1 MEHRKADHIEMAFL
15 SQVNEVEHDNR
26 FFYEPLLQPHHPVE
40 SLSLTFLG
48 KKLGVPM
55 WVSSM
60 TGGTFAARK
69 INSNLARV
77 CREFRLGMGLGS
89 CRALLESN
97 ASLHDFDMREIIGD
111 DLPLFAN
118 LGISQVE
125 QLVEN
130 NQVDKIRIL
139 VDKLRAD
146 GLVVHVN
153 PLQEFFQ
160 PGGDRLKQAPIVS
173 IKRLLDEARI
183 PVIVKEVGQG
193 MGPAS
198 LRELIRLPLAAIE
211 FAAFGGTNFS
221 KLEMLRSEKGTV
233 DEYGPLASV
242 GESAGEMVSYVN
254 KILAD
259 EPGINC
265 REFIISGGI
274 KSFLDGFYLMK
285 RLKANS
291 IFGQASGFLKHAKE
305 GYEELHQ
312 YVSYQ
317 VNGLN
322 LANTYL
328 TVKKG

>member
-26 FFYEPLLQPHHPVE
+26 FYYEPMLQPHPLDE

-69 INSNLARV
+69 INTNLARA
-77 CREFRLGMGLGS
+77 CHEFRMGMGLGS
-89 CRALLESN
+89 CRELLDSN
-97 ASLHDFDMREIIGD
+97 ANLHDFDIRDIIGD
-111 DLPLFAN
+111 DLPLYAN

-125 QLVEN
+125 HLVVN
-130 NQVDKIRIL
+130 RQIDRIRI
-139 VDKLRAD
+139 VIDKLRAD

-160 PGGDRLKQAPIVS
+160 PGGDRLKMAPIES
-173 IKRLLDEARI
+173 LRGLLDEAGF

-198 LRELIRLPLAAIE
+198 LRELMRLPLAAIE
-211 FAAFGGTNFS
+211 FAALGGTNFS
-221 KLEMLRSEKGTV
+221 KLEMLRSERGTV
-233 DEYGPLASV
+233 DAYGPLASV
-242 GESAGEMVSYVN
+242 GEPAGDMVTYVN
-254 KILAD
+254 KILTD
-259 EPGINC
+259 EAGINC
-265 REFIISGGI
+265 RQIIISGGI

-285 RLKANS
+285 RLKTTS
-291 IFGQASGFLKHAKE
+291 IFGQASGFLRHAKE
-305 GYEELHQ
+305 GYDELRQ
-312 YVSYQ
+312 YVNHQ
-317 VNGLN
+317 VNGLK
-322 LANTYL
+322 LANSYL
-328 TVKKG
+328 TIRKG

>member
-26 FFYEPLLQPHHPVE
+26 FFYEPLLQPHPADD
-40 SLSLTFLG
+40 SLALTFLG
-48 KKLGVPM
+48 KKLDVPM

-69 INSNLARV
+69 INTNLARV
-77 CREFRLGMGLGS
+77 CHEFRMGMGLGS
-89 CRALLESN
+89 CRALLDSS
-97 ASLHDFDMREIIGD
+97 ASMPDFDMRDIIGD

-130 NQVDKIRIL
+130 NHTEKIRNL
-139 VDKLRAD
+139 VHKLRAD

-160 PGGDRLKQAPIVS
+160 PGGDRLKHAPITS
-173 IKRLLDEARI
+173 IKRLLDQVNF

-233 DEYGPLASV
+233 DAYGPLASV
-242 GESAGEMVSYVN
+242 GERAGEMVGYVN
-254 KILAD
+254 KILTD
-259 EPGINC
+259 EPSINC
-265 REFIISGGI
+265 RQFIISGGI

-285 RLKANS
+285 RLNS
-291 IFGQASGFLKHAKE
+291 TSVFGQASGFLRHAKE
-305 GYEELHQ
+305 GYDELHQ

-317 VNGLN
+317 VNGLS
-322 LANTYL
+322 LANSYL
-328 TVKKG
+328 TIKKV

>member
-15 SQVNEVEHDNR
+15 SQVNEVENDNR
-26 FFYEPLLQPHHPVE
+26 FYYEPMLQPHPAVE
-40 SLSLTFLG
+40 SLAITFLG
-48 KKLGVPM
+48 KNLGVPM

-69 INSNLARV
+69 INTNLARV
-77 CREFRLGMGLGS
+77 CHDFRIGMGLGS
-89 CRALLESN
+89 CRALLDSS
-97 ASLHDFDMREIIGD
+97 ASMPDFDMREIIGD
-111 DLPLFAN
+111 DLPLYAN

-130 NQVDKIRIL
+130 KKVDKIRIL
-139 VDKLRAD
+139 IDKLRAD
-146 GLVVHVN
+146 GLIVHVN

-160 PGGDRLKQAPIVS
+160 PGGDRLKWSPLAS
-173 IKRLLDEARI
+173 IKRLLDEAGF

-198 LRELIRLPLAAIE
+198 LRELMRLPLAAID

-221 KLEMLRSEKGTV
+221 KLEMLRSEKHTM
-233 DEYGPLASV
+233 DAYGPLASV
-242 GESAGEMVSYVN
+242 GEPAGDMVNYVN
-254 KILAD
+254 NILTD

-265 REFIISGGI
+265 RQIIISGGI
-274 KSFLDGFYLMK
+274 KSFLDGYYHMK
-285 RLKANS
+285 RLKTTS
-291 IFGQASGFLKHAKE
+291 IFGQASGFLRYAKE

-312 YVSYQ
+312 YVEYQ

-322 LANTYL
+322 LANSYL

>member
-26 FFYEPLLQPHHPVE
+26 FFYEPMLQPHPVND
-40 SLSLTFLG
+40 SLALTFLG

-69 INSNLARV
+69 INTNLARV
-77 CREFRLGMGLGS
+77 CREFRIGMGLGS
-89 CRALLESN
+89 CRALLDSN
-97 ASLHDFDMREIIGD
+97 ATLADFDMRDLIGD
-111 DLPLFAN
+111 DLPLYAN

-130 NQVDKIRIL
+130 KQLDKIRIL
-139 VDKLRAD
+139 VEKLRAD

-160 PGGDRLKQAPIVS
+160 PGGDRLEHAPITS
-173 IKRLLDEARI
+173 IKRVLDQLNF

-221 KLEMLRSEKGTV
+221 KLEMLRSEKGTM
-233 DEYGPLASV
+233 DAYGPLASV
-242 GESAGEMVSYVN
+242 GERASEMVAYVN
-254 KILAD
+254 KILSD
-259 EPGINC
+259 EPSINC
-265 REFIISGGI
+265 RQFIISGGI

-285 RLKANS
+285 KINTTS
-291 IFGQASGFLKHAKE
+291 IFGQASGFLRYAKE
-305 GYEELHQ
+305 GYDELHQ

-322 LANTYL
+322 LANAYL
-328 TVKKG
+328 TVKNL

>member
-15 SQVNEVEHDNR
+15 SQVNEVEHDSR
-26 FFYEPLLQPHHPVE
+26 FFYEPMLQPHPAEE
-40 SLSLTFLG
+40 SLAITFLG
-48 KKLGVPM
+48 KNLGVPL

-69 INSNLARV
+69 INTNLARA
-77 CREFRLGMGLGS
+77 CQEFRMGMGLGS
-89 CRALLESN
+89 CRALLDSS
-97 ASLHDFDMREIIGD
+97 ASLPDFDMRSIIGD

-125 QLVEN
+125 QLLEN
-130 NQVDKIRIL
+130 KQSDKIRVLI
-139 VDKLRAD
+139 DKLRAD
-146 GLVVHVN
+146 GLVIHVN

-160 PGGDRLKQAPIVS
+160 PGGDRLKHAPIVS
-173 IKRLLDEARI
+173 IRRLLDEARY

-221 KLEMLRSEKGTV
+221 KLEMLRSEKGTM
-233 DEYGPLASV
+233 DAYGPLASV
-242 GESAGEMVSYVN
+242 GEPAGDMVTYVN
-254 KILAD
+254 KILSD
-259 EPGINC
+259 EPSINC
-265 REFIISGGI
+265 RQIIISGGI

-285 RLKANS
+285 RLKTTS
-291 IFGQASGFLKHAKE
+291 IFGQASGFLRYAKE
-305 GYEELHQ
+305 GYDELKQ

-317 VNGLN
+317 VNGLK

-328 TVKKG
+328 TLKKL

>member
-26 FFYEPLLQPHHPVE
+26 FFYEPMLQPHPVKE
-40 SLSLTFLG
+40 SLAITFLG
-48 KKLGVPM
+48 KNLGVPM

-69 INSNLARV
+69 INTNLARV
-77 CREFRLGMGLGS
+77 CHEFRMGMGLGS
-89 CRALLESN
+89 CRVLLESS
-97 ASLHDFDMREIIGD
+97 ASMHDFDMRDIIGD
-111 DLPLFAN
+111 DLPLYAN

-125 QLVEN
+125 QLLEA
-130 NQVDKIRIL
+130 NQADKIRIL
-139 VDKLRAD
+139 IDKLRAD
-146 GLVVHVN
+146 GLIVHVN

-160 PGGDRLKQAPIVS
+160 PGGDRLKHAPITS
-173 IKRLLDEARI
+173 IRNLLEVAGY

-242 GESAGEMVSYVN
+242 GESAGDMVNYVN
-254 KILAD
+254 KILTD
-259 EPGINC
+259 EPSISC
-265 REFIISGGI
+265 RQIIISGGI

-285 RLKANS
+285 RLKTTS
-291 IFGQASGFLKHAKE
+291 IFGQASGFLRHAKE
-305 GYEELHQ
+305 GYDELHQ

-317 VNGLN
+317 VNGLS
-322 LANTYL
+322 LANSFL
-328 TVKKG
+328 TIKKL

>member
-1 MEHRKADHIEMAFL
+1 MEHRKTDHIEMAFL

-26 FFYEPLLQPHHPVE
+26 FFYEPMLQPHSLDK

-69 INSNLARV
+69 INSNLARA
-77 CREFRLGMGLGS
+77 CHEFRMGMGLGS
-89 CRALLESN
+89 CRELLDSY
-97 ASLHDFDMREIIGD
+97 ASIHDFDMRDIIGD
-111 DLPLFAN
+111 DLPLYAN

-130 NQVDKIRIL
+130 KRADKIRIL
-139 VDKLRAD
+139 IDKLRAD

-160 PGGDRLKQAPIVS
+160 PGGDRLKLAPI
-173 IKRLLDEARI
+173 ITIRRLLDEVDF

-221 KLEMLRSEKGTV
+221 KLEMLRSERGTI
-233 DEYGPLASV
+233 DAYGPLASV
-242 GESAGEMVSYVN
+242 GEPAGDMVTYVN
-254 KILAD
+254 KILTDDA
-259 EPGINC
+259 GINC
-265 REFIISGGI
+265 RQIIISGGI

-285 RLKANS
+285 RLHTPS
-291 IFGQASGFLKHAKE
+291 IFGQASGFLRHAKE
-305 GYEELHQ
+305 GYDELHQ

-322 LANTYL
+322 LANSYL
-328 TVKKG
+328 TIRKT

>member
-26 FFYEPLLQPHHPVE
+26 FFYEPLLQPHPLDG

-77 CREFRLGMGLGS
+77 CHEFRMGMGLGS
-89 CRALLESN
+89 CRALLDSN
-97 ASLHDFDMREIIGD
+97 ASLHDFDMRDIIGD

-125 QLVEN
+125 QLLESK
-130 NQVDKIRIL
+130 QVDRIRIL
-139 VDKLRAD
+139 IDKLRAD

-160 PGGDRLKQAPIVS
+160 PGGDRLKLAPIVS
-173 IKRLLDEARI
+173 IKRLLDEARF

-221 KLEMLRSEKGTV
+221 KLEMLRSEKGTI

-242 GESAGEMVSYVN
+242 GESAGEMVTYVN

-265 REFIISGGI
+265 RQFIISGGI

-285 RLKANS
+285 KLKTTS
-291 IFGQASGFLKHAKE
+291 IFGQASGFLRHAKE
-305 GYEELHQ
+305 GYDELHQ

-328 TVKKG
+328 TIKKV

>member
-15 SQVNEVEHDNR
+15 SQVNEVEYDNR
-26 FFYEPLLQPHHPVE
+26 FFYEPMLQPHPVE
-40 SLSLTFLG
+40 DSLAITFLG
-48 KKLGVPM
+48 KRLGVPM

-69 INSNLARV
+69 INTNLARV
-77 CREFRLGMGLGS
+77 CHEFRMGMGLGS
-89 CRALLESN
+89 CRALLDSS
-97 ASLHDFDMREIIGD
+97 AAMPDFDMRDIIGD

-160 PGGDRLKQAPIVS
+160 PGGDRLKHAPIMS
-173 IKRLLDEARI
+173 IRHLLDI
-183 PVIVKEVGQG
+183 VNFPVIVKEVGQG

-233 DEYGPLASV
+233 DAYGPLASV
-242 GESAGEMVSYVN
+242 GERAGDMVSYVN
-254 KILAD
+254 KILTD
-259 EPGINC
+259 EPSINC
-265 REFIISGGI
+265 RQIIISGGI
-274 KSFLDGFYLMK
+274 RSFLDGFYQMK
-285 RLKANS
+285 RLNTTS
-291 IFGQASGFLKHAKE
+291 VFGQASGFLRHAKE
-305 GYEELHQ
+305 GYDELHQ
-312 YVSYQ
+312 YVNYQ
-317 VNGLN
+317 VNGLK
-322 LANTYL
+322 LAYTYL
-328 TVKKG
+328 TIKKG

>member
-1 MEHRKADHIEMAFL
+1 MEHRKTDHIEMAFL

-26 FFYEPLLQPHHPVE
+26 FFYEPMLQPHSLDK

-69 INSNLARV
+69 INSNLARA
-77 CREFRLGMGLGS
+77 CHEFRMGMGLGS
-89 CRALLESN
+89 CRELLDSY
-97 ASLHDFDMREIIGD
+97 ASIHDFDMRDIIGD
-111 DLPLFAN
+111 DLPLYAN

-130 NQVDKIRIL
+130 KRADKIRIL
-139 VDKLRAD
+139 IDKLRAD

-160 PGGDRLKQAPIVS
+160 PGGDRLKLAPI
-173 IKRLLDEARI
+173 ITIRRLLDEVDF

-221 KLEMLRSEKGTV
+221 KLEMLRSERGTI
-233 DEYGPLASV
+233 DAYGPLASV
-242 GESAGEMVSYVN
+242 GEPAGDMVTYVN
-254 KILAD
+254 KILTDDA
-259 EPGINC
+259 GINC
-265 REFIISGGI
+265 RQIIISGGI

-285 RLKANS
+285 RLHTPS
-291 IFGQASGFLKHAKE
+291 IFGQASGFLRHAKE
-305 GYEELHQ
+305 GYDELHQ
-312 YVSYQ
+312 YVRYQ

-322 LANTYL
+322 LANSYL
-328 TVKKG
+328 TIRKT

>member
-26 FFYEPLLQPHHPVE
+26 FFYEPMLQPHPLND
-40 SLSLTFLG
+40 SLALTFLG
-48 KKLGVPM
+48 KNLGAPM

-69 INSNLARV
+69 INANLARA
-77 CREFRLGMGLGS
+77 CQEFRMGMGLGS
-89 CRALLESN
+89 CRTLLDSN
-97 ASLHDFDMREIIGD
+97 ASLPDFDMRNIIGD

-125 QLVEN
+125 QLLEN
-130 NQVDKIRIL
+130 HQEDKIRDLI
-139 VDKLRAD
+139 DKLRAD
-146 GLVVHVN
+146 GLIVHVN

-160 PGGDRLKQAPIVS
+160 PGGDRLKLAPVTS
-173 IKRLLDEARI
+173 IKRLLDVVTF

-242 GESAGEMVSYVN
+242 GESAGDMVSYVN
-254 KILAD
+254 KLLSD
-259 EPGINC
+259 EPSINC
-265 REFIISGGI
+265 RQFIISGGI

-285 RLKANS
+285 RLKTAS
-291 IFGQASGFLKHAKE
+291 VFGQASGFLRHAKD
-305 GYEELHQ
+305 GYDELQQ

-317 VNGLN
+317 VNGLK
-322 LANTYL
+322 LAHTYL
-328 TVKKG
+328 TIKK

>member
-1 MEHRKADHIEMAFL
+1 MEHRKTDHIEMAFL
-15 SQVNEVEHDNR
+15 SQVNEVEHDSR
-26 FFYEPLLQPHHPVE
+26 FFYEPMLQPHSLNE

-69 INSNLARV
+69 INSNLARA
-77 CREFRLGMGLGS
+77 CHEFRMGMGLGS
-89 CRALLESN
+89 CRELLDSY

-111 DLPLFAN
+111 DLPLYAN

-130 NQVDKIRIL
+130 KKVDKIRIL
-139 VDKLRAD
+139 IDKLRAD
-146 GLVVHVN
+146 GLVIHVN

-160 PGGDRLKQAPIVS
+160 PGGDRLKRAPI
-173 IKRLLDEARI
+173 ITIRRLLDEVGF
-183 PVIVKEVGQG
+183 PVIIKEVGQG

-221 KLEMLRSEKGTV
+221 KLEMLRSERGTI
-233 DEYGPLASV
+233 DAYGPLASV
-242 GESAGEMVSYVN
+242 GEPAGDMVTYVN
-254 KILAD
+254 KILTDDA
-259 EPGINC
+259 GINC
-265 REFIISGGI
+265 RQIIISGGI
-274 KSFLDGFYLMK
+274 KSFLDGYYLMK
-285 RLKANS
+285 RLHTTS
-291 IFGQASGFLKHAKE
+291 IFGQASGFLRHAKE
-305 GYEELHQ
+305 GYDELHQ

-322 LANTYL
+322 LANSYL
-328 TVKKG
+328 TIRKV

>member
-15 SQVNEVEHDNR
+15 SQVNEVEHDKR
-26 FFYEPLLQPHHPVE
+26 FFYEPMLQPHPLNE
-40 SLSLTFLG
+40 ALSLTFLG

-69 INSNLARV
+69 INTNLARA
-77 CREFRLGMGLGS
+77 CHEFRMGMGLGS
-89 CRALLESN
+89 CRSLLDSS
-97 ASLHDFDMREIIGD
+97 ASLPDFDMRDIIGD
-111 DLPLFAN
+111 DLPFYAN

-130 NQVDKIRIL
+130 RQVDKIRIL
-139 VDKLRAD
+139 IDKLRAD

-160 PGGDRLKQAPIVS
+160 PGGDRLKRAPIIS
-173 IKRLLDEARI
+173 IKRLLDEAGF

-221 KLEMLRSEKGTV
+221 KLEMLRSEEGAI
-233 DEYGPLASV
+233 DAYGPLASV
-242 GESAGEMVSYVN
+242 GETAGEMVTYVN

-265 REFIISGGI
+265 RQIIISGGL

-285 RLKANS
+285 RLHAPS
-291 IFGQASGFLKHAKE
+291 IFGQASGFLRHAKE
-305 GYEELHQ
+305 GYDELHQ
-312 YVSYQ
+312 YVSHQ
-317 VNGLN
+317 VKGLN
-322 LANTYL
+322 LANSYL
-328 TVKKG
+328 TIKKG

>member
-26 FFYEPLLQPHHPVE
+26 FFYEPMLQAHPLDD
-40 SLSLTFLG
+40 SLALTFLG
-48 KKLGVPM
+48 KNLGVPM

-69 INSNLARV
+69 INTNLARA
-77 CREFRLGMGLGS
+77 CQEFRMGMGLGS
-89 CRALLESN
+89 CRTLLDSN
-97 ASLHDFDMREIIGD
+97 ASLADFDMRGIIGD

-125 QLVEN
+125 QLLEN
-130 NQVDKIRIL
+130 KQADKLRIL
-139 VDKLRAD
+139 IDKLRAD
-146 GLVVHVN
+146 GLVIHVN

-160 PGGDRLKQAPIVS
+160 PGGDRLKYAPLVS
-173 IKRLLDEARI
+173 IRRLLDEVGF

-233 DEYGPLASV
+233 DAYGPLASV
-242 GESAGEMVSYVN
+242 GEPAGDMVNYVN
-254 KILAD
+254 KILID

-265 REFIISGGI
+265 RQFIISGGI

-285 RLKANS
+285 KLKTAS
-291 IFGQASGFLKHAKE
+291 VFGQASGFLRYAKE
-305 GYEELHQ
+305 GYDELHQ

-317 VNGLN
+317 VNGLR
-322 LANTYL
+322 LANSYL
-328 TVKKG
+328 TIKKL

>member
-1 MEHRKADHIEMAFL
+1 MEHRKADHIEMAFM

-26 FFYEPLLQPHHPVE
+26 FYYEPMLQPHPVASAME
-40 SLSLTFLG
+40 ITFLG
-48 KKLGVPM
+48 KRLGTPM

-69 INSNLARV
+69 INTNLARV
-77 CREFRLGMGLGS
+77 CHEFRMGMGLGS
-89 CRALLESN
+89 CRALLDSS
-97 ASLHDFDMREIIGD
+97 ASMPDFDMRDFIGD
-111 DLPLFAN
+111 DLPLYAN

-125 QLVEN
+125 QLLEN
-130 NQVDKIRIL
+130 NHVEKIRKLI
-139 VDKLRAD
+139 DKLRAD
-146 GLVVHVN
+146 GLIIHIN

-160 PGGDRLKQAPIVS
+160 PGGDRLKHAPIQSV
-173 IKRLLDEARI
+173 KRLLDAVNF

-198 LRELIRLPLAAIE
+198 LRELIRLPLAALE

-233 DEYGPLASV
+233 DAYGPLASV
-242 GESAGEMVSYVN
+242 GERASDMVTYVN
-254 KILAD
+254 KILSD
-259 EPGINC
+259 EPSINC
-265 REFIISGGI
+265 RQIIISGGI

-285 RLKANS
+285 RLNTAS
-291 IFGQASGFLKHAKE
+291 VFGQASGFLRYAKE

-312 YVSYQ
+312 YVGYQ

-322 LANTYL
+322 LANSYL
-328 TVKKG
+328 TIKKT

>member
-26 FFYEPLLQPHHPVE
+26 FFYEPMLQSHPLNE

-69 INSNLARV
+69 INTNLARA
-77 CREFRLGMGLGS
+77 CQEFRMGMGLGS
-89 CRALLESN
+89 CRSLLDSS
-97 ASLHDFDMREIIGD
+97 ASLPDFDMRHIIGD
-111 DLPLFAN
+111 DLPLYAN

-130 NQVDKIRIL
+130 KQVDKIRIL
-139 VDKLRAD
+139 IDKLRAD
-146 GLVVHVN
+146 GLIVHIN

-160 PGGDRLKQAPIVS
+160 PGGDRLKLAPIVS
-173 IKRLLDEARI
+173 IKRLLDVAGF

-221 KLEMLRSEKGTV
+221 KLEMLRSEEGAI
-233 DEYGPLASV
+233 DAYGPLACV
-242 GESAGEMVSYVN
+242 GESAGDMVTYVN
-254 KILAD
+254 KILSD

-265 REFIISGGI
+265 RQIIISGGL
-274 KSFLDGFYLMK
+274 KSFLDGFYFMK
-285 RLKANS
+285 RLHTTS
-291 IFGQASGFLKHAKE
+291 IFGQASGFLRHAKE
-305 GYEELHQ
+305 GYDELYQ
-312 YVSYQ
+312 YVSHQ
-317 VNGLN
+317 VKGLN
-322 LANTYL
+322 LAYSFL
-328 TVKKG
+328 TIKK

>member
-26 FFYEPLLQPHHPVE
+26 FFYEPLLQPHPADD
-40 SLSLTFLG
+40 SLALTFLG
-48 KKLGVPM
+48 KKLDVPM

-69 INSNLARV
+69 INTNLARV
-77 CREFRLGMGLGS
+77 CHEFRMGMGLGS
-89 CRALLESN
+89 CRTLLDSS
-97 ASLHDFDMREIIGD
+97 ASMPDFDMRDIIGD

-130 NQVDKIRIL
+130 NHTDKIRNL
-139 VDKLRAD
+139 VHKLRAD

-160 PGGDRLKQAPIVS
+160 PGGDRLKHAPITS
-173 IKRLLDEARI
+173 IKRLLDQVNF

-233 DEYGPLASV
+233 DAYGPLASV
-242 GESAGEMVSYVN
+242 GERAVEMVAYVN
-254 KILAD
+254 KILTD
-259 EPGINC
+259 EPSINC
-265 REFIISGGI
+265 RQFIISGGI

-285 RLKANS
+285 RLNS
-291 IFGQASGFLKHAKE
+291 TSVFGQASGFLRYAKE
-305 GYEELHQ
+305 KYEELHQ
-312 YVSYQ
+312 YVI
-317 VNGLN
+317 
-322 LANTYL
+322 TM
-328 TVKKG
+328 

>member
-1 MEHRKADHIEMAFL
+1 MEHRKTDHIEMAFL

-26 FFYEPLLQPHHPVE
+26 FFYEPMLQPHSLDG

-69 INSNLARV
+69 INSNLARA
-77 CREFRLGMGLGS
+77 CHEFRMGMGLGS
-89 CRALLESN
+89 CRELLDSY
-97 ASLHDFDMREIIGD
+97 ASIHDFDMRDIIGD
-111 DLPLFAN
+111 DLPLYAN

-130 NQVDKIRIL
+130 KQVEKVRIL
-139 VDKLRAD
+139 IDKLRAD

-160 PGGDRLKQAPIVS
+160 PGGDRLKLAPI
-173 IKRLLDEARI
+173 ITIRRLLDEVDF

-221 KLEMLRSEKGTV
+221 KLEMLRSERGTI
-233 DEYGPLASV
+233 DAYGPLASV
-242 GESAGEMVSYVN
+242 GEPAGDMVTYVN
-254 KILAD
+254 KILTDDA
-259 EPGINC
+259 GINC
-265 REFIISGGI
+265 RQIIISGGI

-285 RLKANS
+285 RLHTPS
-291 IFGQASGFLKHAKE
+291 IFGQASGFLRHAKE
-305 GYEELHQ
+305 GYDELHQ

-322 LANTYL
+322 LANSYL
-328 TVKKG
+328 TIRKT